1 MYKISRTLNSYI
13 FTQLVGNPLDRPVL
27 KADKNFSGLYL
38 LDTFPSPT
46 TSPFPT
52 TINLYYQVRNFVFDT
67 TSVDV
72 KSTVACVNWPSAQA
86 VTLSF
91 NHMKMAE
98 NSLHQGV
105 VFNGTTGG
113 GGGSATFMGDLEFTG
128 GNIGVSQQNISF
140 VIKFGTC
147 GQWLIS
153 MVRLDSIE

>member
-1 MYKISRTLNSYI
+1 
-13 FTQLVGNPLDRPVL
+13 
-27 KADKNFSGLYL
+27 
-38 LDTFPSPT
+38 
-46 TSPFPT
+46 
-52 TINLYYQVRNFVFDT
+52 
-67 TSVDV
+67 
-72 KSTVACVNWPSAQA
+72 
-86 VTLSF
+86 
-91 NHMKMAE
+91 MKMAE

-140 VIKFGTC
+140 FIKFGTC